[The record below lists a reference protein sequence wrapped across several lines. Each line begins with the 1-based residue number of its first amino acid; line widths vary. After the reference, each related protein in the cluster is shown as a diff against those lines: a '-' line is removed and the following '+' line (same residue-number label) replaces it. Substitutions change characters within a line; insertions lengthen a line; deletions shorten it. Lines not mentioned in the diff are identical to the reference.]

1 MKGMTVIVKT
11 IASWVKVVIFLF
23 GIYIIVFGHL
33 TPGGGFAGGV
43 ILASSYVLLMLAF
56 GREFA
61 EENLSLGWASKLDCV
76 GALLFAAIAL
86 FGLLFGAANFFWNYG
101 HQKWLAGKETALDLV
116 SAGTI
121 PLSNIAIGLKVG
133 ASLFLVILLLSICCK
148 ESGARTSAGEK
159 QE

>member
-11 IASWVKVVIFLF
+11 IASWVKVLIFLF
-23 GIYIIVFGHL
+23 GIYIIIFGHL

-56 GREFA
+56 GREA
-61 EENLSLGWASKLDCV
+61 TEENLSLPLASKLDCL
-76 GALLFAAIAL
+76 GAFFFAMIAVLGFVFGGIFFVNFLVEKYGQPLELL
-86 FGLLFGAANFFWNYG
+86 
-101 HQKWLAGKETALDLV
+101 

-133 ASLFLVILLLSICCK
+133 ASLFLVILTLSTCCK
-148 ESGARTSAGEK
+148 DFKPGTPSDGKE
-159 QE
+159 

>member
-1 MKGMTVIVKT
+1 MKGMTVVVKT
-11 IASWVKVVIFLF
+11 IASWVKVLIFLF
-23 GIYIIVFGHL
+23 GIYIIIFGHL

-61 EENLSLGWASKLDCV
+61 EENLSLPWASKIDCV
-76 GALLFAAIAL
+76 GALLFAAVAL
-86 FGLLFGAANFFWNYG
+86 FGLCYGAASFFWNFLWSKYEVG
-101 HQKWLAGKETALDLV
+101 QPLRLI

-133 ASLFLVILLLSICCK
+133 ASLFMVILVMSAFRPNGAVK
-148 ESGARTSAGEK
+148 EKE
-159 QE
+159 